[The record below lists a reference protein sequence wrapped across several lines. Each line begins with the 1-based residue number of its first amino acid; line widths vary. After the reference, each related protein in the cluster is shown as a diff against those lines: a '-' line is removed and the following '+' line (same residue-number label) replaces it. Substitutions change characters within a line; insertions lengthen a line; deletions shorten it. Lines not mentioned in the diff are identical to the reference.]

1 MLFNTF
7 LTKISLSNFGFMC
20 QLRIRDSTQS
30 TSEHV
35 SQKKVKIA
43 EHIKVELVPIVQFWQ
58 ERTLYLTTVLVKNFI
73 KDVRYEL

>member
-1 MLFNTF
+1 MQDALNFRNARYYKQIYLTF
-7 LTKISLSNFGFMC
+7 SSQKYHSNNFGFLC

-43 EHIKVELVPIVQFWQ
+43 EHGKVELVLMVQFW
-58 ERTLYLTTVLVKNFI
+58 
-73 KDVRYEL
+73 

>member
-1 MLFNTF
+1 MLFNIF
-7 LTKISLSNFGFMC
+7 LAKISLNNFGFLC

-43 EHIKVELVPIVQFWQ
+43 EHVKVDL
-58 ERTLYLTTVLVKNFI
+58 VLV
-73 KDVRYEL
+73 V